1 MSIFV
6 DTSAFYAIFD
16 ANDQDHQAA
25 RATWSHLLEQDE
37 VLTTS
42 NYVLVETFAL
52 LQRRRGI
59 EPVRLFHDV
68 VMPILQILWVDVSV
82 HELAVATWLTAGRRQ
97 LSLVDC
103 VSFVLM
109 RQHSIQASFAFDQHF
124 TEQGLPVIP

>member
-1 MSIFV
+1 MSIFI
-6 DTSAFYAIFD
+6 DTSVFYAIFD

-25 RATWSHLLEQDE
+25 RATWSHLLDQDE

-42 NYVLVETFAL
+42 NYVLVEAFAL
-52 LQRRRGI
+52 LQRRRGM

-68 VMPILQILWVDVSV
+68 VTPLLQILWVDVSV

-103 VSFVLM
+103 ATFVLM
-109 RQHSIQASFAFDQHF
+109 RQYGIHTAFAFD
-124 TEQGLPVIP
+124 